1 MAVRW
6 SDGSFTGSVRVETP
20 APVPVEPE
28 PETTEPAEKSVDK
41 KEVKDGA
48 R

>member
-20 APVPVEPE
+20 APTPVEPE
-28 PETTEPAEKSVDK
+28 PEIKEPAEKSDDN
-41 KEVKDGA
+41 KEVKDAA

>member
-6 SDGSFTGSVRVETP
+6 PDGSFTGSVRANP
-20 APVPVEPE
+20 APAQSEPE
-28 PETTEPAEKSVDK
+28 PEITDTAEKSDNK